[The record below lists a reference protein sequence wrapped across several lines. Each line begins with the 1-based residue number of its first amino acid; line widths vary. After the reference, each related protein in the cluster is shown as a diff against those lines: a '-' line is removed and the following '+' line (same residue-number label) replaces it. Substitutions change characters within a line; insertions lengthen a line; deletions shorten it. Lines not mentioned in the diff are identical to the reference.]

1 MEGKQNAK
9 AKSQCSQELGLL
21 MCETLRWRNLNKA
34 SLWSWW
40 VKKKGKALHH
50 PCAWIESCW
59 PSRRGSLS
67 WGTFWWIQPRP
78 LRFWLTIKICNILG
92 TWSVCPLSCLFGHF
106 FFSHLFALYYR
117 LDKQNGRAN
126 ILLHQAALAGPDEA
140 DLLPCNFFLSME
152 FCCGY
157 THECFFSVCWWTS
170 DCSFG
175 QGNDSQNL
183 QGKDSCLHSDEQLYI
198 PISTLCIQVLQ
209 CIHDALIAGH
219 GSHQKPAWSH
229 EEILVAHS
237 SCWCC
242 ELCSLLAISSP
253 GSRDLTRVK
262 KGCRDC
268 YGPYQILRLWQIISI
283 FVVDLL
289 MSKGHTSMFVVL
301 DSFMRAVIFLPL
313 RRLATSPQTVP
324 LSLQYVFHCH
334 SLLDHMVM
342 DRVAQFIA
350 QFWDWLWACSGHNSL
365 FPPSITCSSMSR
377 WSGWTRYWS
386 GISAVLLIITSV
398 TGSLCY
404 YWQN

>member
-157 THECFFSVCWWTS
+157 THEHLFSVCWVLVGEPLTAVLGRGTILRT
-170 DCSFG
+170 CRVR
-175 QGNDSQNL
+175 
-183 QGKDSCLHSDEQLYI
+183 
-198 PISTLCIQVLQ
+198 TVACIMM
-209 CIHDALIAGH
+209 
-219 GSHQKPAWSH
+219 
-229 EEILVAHS
+229 S
-237 SCWCC
+237 SCTYPSAHC
-242 ELCSLLAISSP
+242 A
-253 GSRDLTRVK
+253 SR
-262 KGCRDC
+262 
-268 YGPYQILRLWQIISI
+268 
-283 FVVDLL
+283 
-289 MSKGHTSMFVVL
+289 
-301 DSFMRAVIFLPL
+301 SF
-313 RRLATSPQTVP
+313 S
-324 LSLQYVFHCH
+324 VFMMH
-334 SLLDHMVM
+334 
-342 DRVAQFIA
+342 
-350 QFWDWLWACSGHNSL
+350 W
-365 FPPSITCSSMSR
+365 
-377 WSGWTRYWS
+377 
-386 GISAVLLIITSV
+386 
-398 TGSLCY
+398 
-404 YWQN
+404 

>member
-1 MEGKQNAK
+1 MEWKQNVK

-78 LRFWLTIKICNILG
+78 LRFWLTIKICNILW
-92 TWSVCPLSCLFGHF
+92 TWSVCPLSCLSGHF

-126 ILLHQAALAGPDEA
+126 ILLHQAALAGTDEA
-140 DLLPCNFFLSME
+140 DLPPCNFFLSME

-242 ELCSLLAISSP
+242 ELFSVLAISSP
-253 GSRDLTRVK
+253 GS
-262 KGCRDC
+262 
-268 YGPYQILRLWQIISI
+268 S
-283 FVVDLL
+283 
-289 MSKGHTSMFVVL
+289 H
-301 DSFMRAVIFLPL
+301 
-313 RRLATSPQTVP
+313 
-324 LSLQYVFHCH
+324 
-334 SLLDHMVM
+334 
-342 DRVAQFIA
+342 
-350 QFWDWLWACSGHNSL
+350 
-365 FPPSITCSSMSR
+365 
-377 WSGWTRYWS
+377 
-386 GISAVLLIITSV
+386 IITWV
-398 TGSLCY
+398 KRLDKGQEKLQGLLRPLPNLEVMANYFNFCCGLAYVQGAHINVCGIGLIYEGSYFSSTKEAGYIPSDCAFVFAVCVSLP
-404 YWQN
+404 